1 MKKIKYDITNLQDF
15 DTEWLIHKG
24 CKEWWYATGILYDEE
39 NNMYSF
45 QYTLLHLNFKI
56 ITLKVAMIALTDYKN
71 NRHYYLQV
79 PTLCNRK
86 IIVNEKEASF
96 KNVCECKK
104 DNDGIIIN
112 LKHKDFKLDVKAS
125 YDKGAFWHCDNG
137 KLKMGIDGKKETTL
151 YYSYTNMPTIATLL
165 LDGKEIKL
173 KGKTWFDKQG
183 GTYSI
188 ENTKTHWEWF
198 SLRFFDDEEMML
210 FTFPQD
216 NYLDGTYIRKD
227 GTSKRFNNYKMN
239 AYNVIEFD
247 GLNWSSGWDLN
258 IYDNSINKDNHYKI
272 EPIQEGHI
280 NFAYFEELCYIKNDK
295 DEIVGYAFAELLP
308 GIRNSKMGK
317 MSNLLKRVEI

>member
-1 MKKIKYDITNLQDF
+1 MKKIKYDISNLQDF
-15 DTEWLIHKG
+15 DREWLIHKG

-45 QYTLLHLNFKI
+45 QYTLLHLNFKV

-71 NRHYYLQV
+71 NRHYYLQE
-79 PTLCNRK
+79 PTLGKRK

-104 DNDGIIIN
+104 DDDGIKIN
-112 LKHKDFKLDVKAS
+112 LKHKDFKLDVKAN
-125 YDKGAFWHCDNG
+125 YGKGAIWHCDSG

-151 YYSYTNMPTIATLL
+151 YYSYTNMPTVATLQL
-165 LDGKEIKL
+165 NGKEIKL
-173 KGKTWFDKQG
+173 TGKTWFDKQG
-183 GTYSI
+183 GPYSI
-188 ENTKTHWEWF
+188 QNTKTHWEWF
-198 SLRFFDDEEMML
+198 SLRFFDGEEMML

-227 GTSKRFNNYKMN
+227 GSGKRLNNYKTN

-247 GLNWSSGWDLN
+247 GLNWSSGWDLE
-258 IYDNSINKDNHYKI
+258 IYDNDVDKDRHYKI
-272 EPIQEGHI
+272 EPLQEGHI

-308 GIRNSKMGK
+308 GIRNSNMGK
-317 MSNLLKRVEI
+317 MSKLLKRVET